1 MSVID
6 SSRNICNCI
15 RNASVNTY
23 MIGGDV
29 RNAFVNTYMIGGD
42 VRNAFVNTYMNGG
55 DVLACGMQ
63 YILGPGLNI

>member
-1 MSVID
+1 MIGRDVK
-6 SSRNICNCI
+6 
-15 RNASVNTY
+15 NACVNTY

-29 RNAFVNTYMIGGD
+29 RK
-42 VRNAFVNTYMNGG
+42 AFVNTYMNGG